1 MEGKFLIWKIDTKV
15 PKYTARMNRGIFREL
30 VISLQE
36 TEGETDIKFKVFC
49 RRIGSGLPGGDEER
63 KETKQHKVG
72 RTGKERIKEESE

>member
-1 MEGKFLIWKIDTKV
+1 M
-15 PKYTARMNRGIFREL
+15 